1 MKYSLST
8 LVALAVP
15 SVAQAQKEAAVPEVP
30 WLALA
35 GICPLLALLVGLL
48 VLLFVLLRRSG
59 AMKYGEYM
67 ANAAEHIERANA
79 HMDRQEEREVR
90 IIELLES
97 IEREL
102 KRDGGSEGIKKV

>member
-1 MKYSLST
+1 MKYSLSA

-15 SVAQAQKEAAVPEVP
+15 SVALAQKEAAIPEVP
-30 WLALA
+30 WLAVA

-48 VLLFVLLRRSG
+48 VLMLVVLRRSG
-59 AMKYGEYM
+59 AMRQGEYL
-67 ANAAEHIERANA
+67 ANAAEHIERASA

-102 KRDGGSEGIKKV
+102 KRNGGSEGIKKV